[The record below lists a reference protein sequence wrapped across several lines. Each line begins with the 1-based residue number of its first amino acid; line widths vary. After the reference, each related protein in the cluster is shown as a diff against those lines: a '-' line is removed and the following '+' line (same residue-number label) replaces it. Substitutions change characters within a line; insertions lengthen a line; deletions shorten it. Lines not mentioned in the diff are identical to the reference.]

1 MLKKYK
7 IFFFLFVFAAGC
19 GLFETRDV
27 EIPNTPR
34 SNFTPPTTP
43 DIVISNFTSAIF
55 QRDINN
61 YTSCISDSS
70 FGGASFRFIP
80 DVISQGTYPIFSSW
94 DKSKENSYFTN
105 IVNLTPESSTSNLFL
120 TNVTSSISNDS
131 AVYDSD
137 YLLIF
142 NHNRANVAKQAK
154 GKLRFVIT
162 HDTRNLWAIKSW
174 TDFRVND
181 SDTTWSVIKANF
193 AN

>member
-1 MLKKYK
+1 LLKKFK
-7 IFFFLFVFAAGC
+7 IFFFIFIFIAGC

-43 DIVISNFTSAIF
+43 DIVITNFTSAIF

-70 FGGASFRFIP
+70 FGGANFKFIP
-80 DVISQGTYPIFSSW
+80 DVISQGTYPIFASW

-120 TNVTSSISNDS
+120 TNVTSNISTDS

-142 NHNRANVAKQAK
+142 NHNRANVARQAK